1 MTSTVSP
8 ARKNPGSHRRKGS
21 GGGGGGRRTEGGEDD
36 VGIKNRGRGIA
47 EEAEDEGVLSPHQ
60 ILLPPP
66 PPPPQLPLDPRQA
79 KHFCAHEKVSGF
91 DTIFVVAYRRSL
103 LRAAVAANSLAGF
116 GAFEAAQPPPP
127 PPLLAAT
134 ALPVSPSSSL
144 GESHKK
150 IRNRSFVVV
159 SFW

>member
-8 ARKNPGSHRRKGS
+8 ARKNQGSHRRKGS
-21 GGGGGGRRTEGGEDD
+21 GVGVGRRAEGGEDD

-91 DTIFVVAYRRSL
+91 DTFFVVVYRRSL

-127 PPLLAAT
+127 PLLAAT
-134 ALPVSPSSSL
+134 SLPVSPSSSL
-144 GESHKK
+144 GESHKRRK
-150 IRNRSFVVV
+150 RNRSFVVP
-159 SFW
+159 FW

>member
-21 GGGGGGRRTEGGEDD
+21 GRRAEGGEDD

-47 EEAEDEGVLSPHQ
+47 EETEDEGVLSPHQ

-79 KHFCAHEKVSGF
+79 KHVCAHKKFPVSTLF
-91 DTIFVVAYRRSL
+91 LLVVYRRSL

-116 GAFEAAQPPPP
+116 GAFEAAQQPPPP

-144 GESHKK
+144 GESDKK
-150 IRNRSFVVV
+150 NKKKKP
-159 SFW
+159 